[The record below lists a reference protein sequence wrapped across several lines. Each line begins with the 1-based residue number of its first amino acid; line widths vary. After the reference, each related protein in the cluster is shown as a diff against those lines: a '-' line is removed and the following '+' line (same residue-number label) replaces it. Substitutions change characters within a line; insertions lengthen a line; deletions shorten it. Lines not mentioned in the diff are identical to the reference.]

1 MEKKK
6 RIWEIDFLRGIA
18 FLCMVYDHVMYD
30 LNAIFGVRIHTI
42 DLIGDFSAVLF
53 MILCGISTT
62 LSRNCL
68 KRGALVFGAAM
79 LLTAVTA
86 TVDTLFNMRLI
97 IVFGILHLLGI
108 AMILSFFVKK
118 LPNILILILSVGI
131 YLLKFPFDNIRDIG
145 NTFFAFGIH
154 DPTFYSS
161 DYYPLIPF
169 LSFVF
174 IGIVIGKVLYSNKE
188 SIFPFEIGANPLSFI
203 GKHSLLLYLIHQP
216 IVLVI
221 VFLVLKLMNLI

>member
-1 MEKKK
+1 METKN

-18 FLCMVYDHVMYD
+18 FICMVYDHVMYD
-30 LNAIFGVRIHTI
+30 LNSIFGVRVHTI

-62 LSRNCL
+62 LSRNCF

-86 TVDTLFNMRLI
+86 TIDALFNMRLI

-108 AMILSFFVKK
+108 AMMLSYIIKK
-118 LPNILILILSVGI
+118 LPNILIAIISVAI
-131 YLLKFPFDNIRDIG
+131 YLLSVPFGKIRDIA
-145 NTFFAFGIH
+145 NIFFAFGIH

-169 LSFVF
+169 LSFIF
-174 IGIVIGKVLYSNKE
+174 IGIVIGKILYKDKTSL
-188 SIFPFEIGANPLSFI
+188 FPFSIGKNPLSFI
-203 GKHSLLLYLIHQP
+203 GKHSLILYLIHQP

-221 VFLVLKLMNLI
+221 TFLIIKIFNIN

>member
-1 MEKKK
+1 METKN

-18 FLCMVYDHVMYD
+18 FICMVYDHVMYD
-30 LNAIFGVRIHTI
+30 LNSIFGVRVHTI

-62 LSRNCL
+62 LSRNCF

-86 TVDTLFNMRLI
+86 TIDALFNMRLI

-108 AMILSFFVKK
+108 AMMLSYIIKK
-118 LPNILILILSVGI
+118 LPNILIAIISVAI
-131 YLLKFPFDNIRDIG
+131 YLLSVPFGKIRDMG
-145 NTFFAFGIH
+145 NIFFAFGIH

-169 LSFVF
+169 LSFIF
-174 IGIVIGKVLYSNKE
+174 IGIVIGKILYKDKTSL
-188 SIFPFEIGANPLSFI
+188 FPFSIGKNPLSFI
-203 GKHSLLLYLIHQP
+203 GKHSLILYLIHQP

-221 VFLVLKLMNLI
+221 TFLIIKIFNIN